1 MHLHGATNGGMPND
15 QCSPLRLS
23 LLAEVVCAV
32 GGRMG
37 WRAAVT
43 GLSEPG
49 YNGGDGRGVVM
60 QRWRC
65 PMEVVAGESLGD
77 N

>member
-1 MHLHGATNGGMPND
+1 
-15 QCSPLRLS
+15 
-23 LLAEVVCAV
+23 
-32 GGRMG
+32 MG

>member
-1 MHLHGATNGGMPND
+1 
-15 QCSPLRLS
+15 
-23 LLAEVVCAV
+23 
-32 GGRMG
+32 MG

-49 YNGGDGRGVVM
+49 YNGGDGRGVVL
-60 QRWRC
+60 QRRWC
-65 PMEVVAGESLGD
+65 PMEVVGGASLGD